1 MNAHALQPAYLADR
15 EIAFMLGRKAAWFRK
30 HRADLMRE
38 GFPPKDKVIG
48 LTLRADVE
56 AWIAKRRIVSD
67 AVAVTKAVTITT
79 DTTPAILKEKP
90 HAF

>member
-1 MNAHALQPAYLADR
+1 MTIQPLHPAYLADR
-15 EIAFMLGRKAAWFRK
+15 EIAYMLGRKCAWLRK

-38 GFPPKDKVIG
+38 GFPPKDKIIG

-56 AWIAKRRIVSD
+56 AWIAKRRVLSD
-67 AVAVTKAVTITT
+67 AAVAGDAPNHHSTT
-79 DTTPAILKEKP
+79 NPQQSENP

>member
-1 MNAHALQPAYLADR
+1 MTIQPLHPAYLADR
-15 EIAFMLGRKAAWFRK
+15 EVAYLIGRRVAWLRK

-38 GFPPKDKVIG
+38 GFPPKDKIIG

-56 AWIAKRRIVSD
+56 AWIAKRRIVAD
-67 AVAVTKAVTITT
+67 AAGVTKDVTITT
-79 DTTPAILKEKP
+79 STTSKEKP